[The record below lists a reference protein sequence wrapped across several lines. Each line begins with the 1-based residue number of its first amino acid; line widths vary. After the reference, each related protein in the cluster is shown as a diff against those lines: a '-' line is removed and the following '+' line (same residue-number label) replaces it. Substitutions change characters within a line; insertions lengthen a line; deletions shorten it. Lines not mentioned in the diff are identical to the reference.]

1 MYIVLCVKG
10 PMILDI
16 ALAYLRGGYCP
27 EAHTHIGADRS
38 KRKALDP
45 RTPTRETT
53 TYSERDILGTFDFI
67 SAF

>member
-1 MYIVLCVKG
+1 MYIVLCVKC
-10 PMILDI
+10 PMILDV

-27 EAHTHIGADRS
+27 EAHAHIGVDRS
-38 KRKALDP
+38 KRKTLDP

-53 TYSERDILGTFDFI
+53 TYSERDILVTFDFK